1 MTDKGSGDAPLL
13 IKALF
18 EWKEHQNSIDRAANL
33 GDTITSPS
41 PYSGADQVKDRDS
54 AKPESAFQVQV
65 EVWGINTQE
74 EIRGVGPK
82 ITE

>member
-18 EWKEHQNSIDRAANL
+18 EWEEHQNSIDRAANL
-33 GDTITSPS
+33 GNTITSPG
-41 PYSGADQVKDRDS
+41 PYCGADQVKDGDS
-54 AKPESAFQVQV
+54 AKPESAFQGQV